1 MGRFL
6 KCIQIGA
13 QYLGLFIVII
23 LLLTTSTLQ
32 GRAFVKSALFIP
44 QVLPDIPV
52 KPLEYVTK
60 TPIREKITF
69 PTLGGHKAS
78 ADLYLPKGENSH
90 PAVVF
95 FMGVVPPDRDE
106 SRIVALAEGLAR
118 TGMVVMIPW
127 LETQHQNRIVE
138 KDIDSLVDA
147 FIYLETHPRVKFGA
161 IGMGGICTGASMSIV
176 ASQDLRINDRVS
188 FVNSFAGYYDA
199 ADFVVAAAAKT
210 RFDKVSSTSWS
221 PNALTR
227 NLITTHIVD
236 GTSGRD
242 HIILKKILKTGE
254 WSQQDS
260 DDLSSSGRAVLTL
273 ISDPNLSAA
282 REAIISLNSRT
293 TQFLQNISPSTKI
306 GNLKAEVLLMH
317 DSSDKLVPPEES
329 RRFAKAME
337 SNGRRVYH
345 TEFSLFQRAVQV
357 HMDDSTGLDTLEFL
371 KQAGKLYLHMY
382 NVMRLSE

>member
-1 MGRFL
+1 MGSFL

-13 QYLGLFIVII
+13 QYSGLFVVVI
-23 LLLTTSTLQ
+23 LLLATSTLQ

-52 KPLEYVTK
+52 RPLEYVTK
-60 TPIREKITF
+60 SPIREKIKF
-69 PTLGGHKAS
+69 PTLGGDKAS
-78 ADLYLPKGENSH
+78 ADLYLPNGDNSH

-138 KDIDSLVDA
+138 KDINSLVDA
-147 FIYLETHPRVKFGA
+147 FVYLENHPRVKLGEV
-161 IGMGGICTGASMSIV
+161 GMGGICTGASMAIV

-210 RFDKVSSTSWS
+210 RFDEVSSTRW
-221 PNALTR
+221 NADALTR
-227 NLITTHIVD
+227 NLITTHIVE
-236 GTSGRD
+236 GTFDRD
-242 HIILKKILKTGE
+242 RVILNRILTTGE
-254 WSQQDS
+254 WTQQDS

-273 ISDPNLSAA
+273 ISGPNLSDA

-293 TQFLQNISPSTKI
+293 TQFLENISPSTKI

-337 SNGRRVYH
+337 SSGRRVYH

-357 HMDDSTGLDTLEFL
+357 HMDDSTGLNTIEFL
-371 KQAGKLYLHMY
+371 KQAWKLYLHMY

>member
-1 MGRFL
+1 M
-6 KCIQIGA
+6 
-13 QYLGLFIVII
+13 GLFMVTI

-52 KPLEYVTK
+52 RPLEYLTK

-69 PTLGGHKAS
+69 TTLDADKAS

-138 KDIDSLVDA
+138 KDIESLVDA
-147 FIYLETHPRVKFGA
+147 FIYLENHPRVKLGK

-199 ADFVVAAAAKT
+199 ADFIVATAAKT
-210 RFDKVSSTSWS
+210 RFDEVSSTRWNPDS
-221 PNALTR
+221 LTQ

-236 GTSGRD
+236 GTFDKDQVILNR
-242 HIILKKILKTGE
+242 IIKTGE
-254 WSQQDS
+254 WTQQDS

-273 ISDPNLSAA
+273 ISGPNVDAA
-282 REAIISLNSRT
+282 REAITSLNSRT
-293 TQFLQNISPSTKI
+293 TQFLENISPSTNI
-306 GNLKAEVLLMH
+306 DDLKAEVLLMH
-317 DSSDKLVPPEES
+317 DFSDKLVPPEES
-329 RRFAKAME
+329 RRFAQAIE

-357 HMDDSTGLDTLEFL
+357 HMDDSKGLNTLDFL
-371 KQAGKLYLHMY
+371 KQAGKLYIHMY

>member
-1 MGRFL
+1 MGSFL

-13 QYLGLFIVII
+13 QYSGLFVVVI
-23 LLLTTSTLQ
+23 LLLATSTLQ

-52 KPLEYVTK
+52 RPLEYVTK
-60 TPIREKITF
+60 SPIREKIKF
-69 PTLGGHKAS
+69 PTLGGDKAS
-78 ADLYLPKGENSH
+78 ADLYLPNGDNSH

-147 FIYLETHPRVKFGA
+147 FVYLENHPRVKLGEV
-161 IGMGGICTGASMSIV
+161 GMGGICTGASMAIV

-199 ADFVVAAAAKT
+199 ADFVVAAAANT
-210 RFDKVSSTSWS
+210 RFDEVSSTRW
-221 PNALTR
+221 NADALTR
-227 NLITTHIVD
+227 NLITTHIVE
-236 GTSGRD
+236 GTFDRD
-242 HIILKKILKTGE
+242 RVILNRILTTGE
-254 WSQQDS
+254 WTQQDS

-273 ISDPNLSAA
+273 ISGPNLSDA

-293 TQFLQNISPSTKI
+293 TQFLENISPSTKI
-306 GNLKAEVLLMH
+306 SNLKAEVLLMH

-337 SNGRRVYH
+337 SSGRRVYH

-357 HMDDSTGLDTLEFL
+357 HMDDSTGLNTIEFL
-371 KQAGKLYLHMY
+371 KQAWKLYLHMY

>member
-1 MGRFL
+1 M
-6 KCIQIGA
+6 
-13 QYLGLFIVII
+13 GLFMVTI
-23 LLLTTSTLQ
+23 LLLATSTLQ

-52 KPLEYVTK
+52 RPLEYLTK

-69 PTLGGHKAS
+69 TTLAADKAS

-138 KDIDSLVDA
+138 KDIESLVDA
-147 FIYLETHPRVKFGA
+147 FIYLENHPRVKLGK

-199 ADFVVAAAAKT
+199 ADFIVATAAKT
-210 RFDKVSSTSWS
+210 RFDEVSSTHWNPDS
-221 PNALTR
+221 LTQ

-236 GTSGRD
+236 GTFDKDQVILNR
-242 HIILKKILKTGE
+242 IIKTGE
-254 WSQQDS
+254 WTQQDS

-273 ISDPNLSAA
+273 ISEPNIDAA
-282 REAIISLNSRT
+282 REAITSLNSRT
-293 TQFLQNISPSTKI
+293 TQFLENISPSTNI

-317 DSSDKLVPPEES
+317 DSFDKLVPPEES
-329 RRFAKAME
+329 RRFAKAIE

-345 TEFSLFQRAVQV
+345 TEFSLFQRAIQV
-357 HMDDSTGLDTLEFL
+357 HMDDSKGLNTLDFL
-371 KQAGKLYLHMY
+371 KQAGKLYIHMY

>member
-1 MGRFL
+1 M
-6 KCIQIGA
+6 
-13 QYLGLFIVII
+13 GLFMVTI

-44 QVLPDIPV
+44 QVLPNIPV
-52 KPLEYVTK
+52 RPLEYVTK

-69 PTLGGHKAS
+69 TTLDADKAS

-138 KDIDSLVDA
+138 KDIESLVDA
-147 FIYLETHPRVKFGA
+147 FIYLENHPRVKLGK

-199 ADFVVAAAAKT
+199 ADFIVATAAKT
-210 RFDKVSSTSWS
+210 RFDEVSSTRWNPDS
-221 PNALTR
+221 LTQ

-236 GTSGRD
+236 GAFDKDQVILNR
-242 HIILKKILKTGE
+242 IIKTGE
-254 WSQQDS
+254 WTQQDS

-273 ISDPNLSAA
+273 ISGPNVDAA
-282 REAIISLNSRT
+282 REAITSLNSRT
-293 TQFLQNISPSTKI
+293 TQFLENISPSTNI

-329 RRFAKAME
+329 RRFAKAIE

-357 HMDDSTGLDTLEFL
+357 HMDDSKGLNTLDFL
-371 KQAGKLYLHMY
+371 KQAGKLYIHMY

>member
-1 MGRFL
+1 M
-6 KCIQIGA
+6 
-13 QYLGLFIVII
+13 GLFMVTI

-44 QVLPDIPV
+44 QVLPNIPV
-52 KPLEYVTK
+52 RPLEYVTK
-60 TPIREKITF
+60 TPVREKITF
-69 PTLGGHKAS
+69 TTLDADKAS

-106 SRIVALAEGLAR
+106 SRIVALAEGVAR

-138 KDIDSLVDA
+138 KDIESLVDA
-147 FIYLETHPRVKFGA
+147 FIYLENHPRVKLGK

-199 ADFVVAAAAKT
+199 ADFIVATAAKT
-210 RFDKVSSTSWS
+210 RFDEVSSTHWNPDS
-221 PNALTR
+221 LTQ

-236 GTSGRD
+236 GTFDKDQVILNR
-242 HIILKKILKTGE
+242 IIKTGE
-254 WSQQDS
+254 WTQQDS

-273 ISDPNLSAA
+273 ISGPNVDAA
-282 REAIISLNSRT
+282 REAITSLNSRT
-293 TQFLQNISPSTKI
+293 TQFLENISPSTNI

-317 DSSDKLVPPEES
+317 DSFDKLVPPEES
-329 RRFAKAME
+329 RRFAKAIE

-357 HMDDSTGLDTLEFL
+357 HMDDSKGLNTLDFL
-371 KQAGKLYLHMY
+371 KQAGKLYIHMY

>member
-1 MGRFL
+1 M
-6 KCIQIGA
+6 
-13 QYLGLFIVII
+13 GLFMVTI
-23 LLLTTSTLQ
+23 LLLATSTLQ

-44 QVLPDIPV
+44 QVLPNIPV
-52 KPLEYVTK
+52 RPLEYVTK
-60 TPIREKITF
+60 TPVREKITF
-69 PTLGGHKAS
+69 TTLDADKAS

-138 KDIDSLVDA
+138 KDIESLVDA
-147 FIYLETHPRVKFGA
+147 FIYLENHPRVKLGK

-199 ADFVVAAAAKT
+199 ADFIVATAAKT
-210 RFDKVSSTSWS
+210 RFDEVSSTRWNPDS
-221 PNALTR
+221 LTQ

-236 GTSGRD
+236 GTFDKDQVILNR
-242 HIILKKILKTGE
+242 IIKTGE
-254 WSQQDS
+254 WTQQDS

-273 ISDPNLSAA
+273 ISGPNIDAA
-282 REAIISLNSRT
+282 REAITSLNSRT
-293 TQFLQNISPSTKI
+293 TQFLENISPSTNI

-317 DSSDKLVPPEES
+317 DSFDKLVPPEES
-329 RRFAKAME
+329 RRFAKAIE

-357 HMDDSTGLDTLEFL
+357 HMDDSKGLNTLDFL
-371 KQAGKLYLHMY
+371 KQAGKLYIHMY

>member
-1 MGRFL
+1 M
-6 KCIQIGA
+6 
-13 QYLGLFIVII
+13 GLFMVTI

-52 KPLEYVTK
+52 RPLEYVTK

-69 PTLGGHKAS
+69 TTLDADKAS
-78 ADLYLPKGENSH
+78 ADLYLPKGDNSH

-138 KDIDSLVDA
+138 KDIESLVDA
-147 FIYLETHPRVKFGA
+147 FIYLENHPRVKLGK

-199 ADFVVAAAAKT
+199 ADFIVATAAKT
-210 RFDKVSSTSWS
+210 RFDEVSSTRWNPDS
-221 PNALTR
+221 LTQ

-236 GTSGRD
+236 GAFDKDQVILNR
-242 HIILKKILKTGE
+242 IIKTGE
-254 WSQQDS
+254 WTQQDS

-273 ISDPNLSAA
+273 ISGPNVDAA
-282 REAIISLNSRT
+282 REAITSLNSRT
-293 TQFLQNISPSTKI
+293 TQFLENISPSTNI

-329 RRFAKAME
+329 RRFAKAIE

-357 HMDDSTGLDTLEFL
+357 HMDDAKGLNTLDFL
-371 KQAGKLYLHMY
+371 KQAGKLYIHMY

>member
-1 MGRFL
+1 M
-6 KCIQIGA
+6 
-13 QYLGLFIVII
+13 GLFMVTI

-52 KPLEYVTK
+52 RPLEYVTK

-69 PTLGGHKAS
+69 TTLDADKAS

-138 KDIDSLVDA
+138 KDIESLVDA
-147 FIYLETHPRVKFGA
+147 FIYLENHPRVKLGK

-199 ADFVVAAAAKT
+199 ADFIVATAAKT
-210 RFDKVSSTSWS
+210 RFDEVSSTRWNPDS
-221 PNALTR
+221 LTQ

-236 GTSGRD
+236 GTFDKDQVILNR
-242 HIILKKILKTGE
+242 IIKTGE
-254 WSQQDS
+254 WTQQDS

-273 ISDPNLSAA
+273 ISGPNVDAA
-282 REAIISLNSRT
+282 REAITSLNSRT
-293 TQFLQNISPSTKI
+293 TQFLENISPSTNI

-317 DSSDKLVPPEES
+317 DSFDKLVPPEES
-329 RRFAKAME
+329 RRFAKAIE

-357 HMDDSTGLDTLEFL
+357 HMDDSKGLNTLDFL
-371 KQAGKLYLHMY
+371 KQAGKLYIHMY

>member
-1 MGRFL
+1 M
-6 KCIQIGA
+6 
-13 QYLGLFIVII
+13 GLFMVTI

-44 QVLPDIPV
+44 QVLPNIPV
-52 KPLEYVTK
+52 RPLEYVTK
-60 TPIREKITF
+60 TPVREKITF
-69 PTLGGHKAS
+69 TTLDADKAS

-138 KDIDSLVDA
+138 KDIESLVDA
-147 FIYLETHPRVKFGA
+147 FIYLENHPRVKLGK

-199 ADFVVAAAAKT
+199 ADFIVATAAKT
-210 RFDKVSSTSWS
+210 RFDEVSSTHWNPDS
-221 PNALTR
+221 LTQ

-236 GTSGRD
+236 GTFDKDQVILNR
-242 HIILKKILKTGE
+242 IIKTGE
-254 WSQQDS
+254 WTQQDS

-273 ISDPNLSAA
+273 ISGPNIDAA
-282 REAIISLNSRT
+282 REAITSLNSRT
-293 TQFLQNISPSTKI
+293 TQFLENISPSTNI

-329 RRFAKAME
+329 RRFAKAIE

-357 HMDDSTGLDTLEFL
+357 HMDDAKGLNTLDFL
-371 KQAGKLYLHMY
+371 KQAGKLYIHMY

>member
-1 MGRFL
+1 M
-6 KCIQIGA
+6 
-13 QYLGLFIVII
+13 GLFMVTI

-52 KPLEYVTK
+52 RPLEYVTK

-69 PTLGGHKAS
+69 STLDADKAS

-138 KDIDSLVDA
+138 KDIESLVDA
-147 FIYLETHPRVKFGA
+147 FIYLENHPRVMLGK

-199 ADFVVAAAAKT
+199 ADFIVATAAKT
-210 RFDKVSSTSWS
+210 RFDEVSSTRWNPDS
-221 PNALTR
+221 LTQ

-236 GTSGRD
+236 GTFDKDQVILNR
-242 HIILKKILKTGE
+242 IIKTGE
-254 WSQQDS
+254 WTQQDS

-273 ISDPNLSAA
+273 ISGPNVDAA
-282 REAIISLNSRT
+282 REAITSLNSRT
-293 TQFLQNISPSTKI
+293 TQFLENISPSTNI
-306 GNLKAEVLLMH
+306 DNLKAEVLLMH

-329 RRFAKAME
+329 RRFAKAIE

-357 HMDDSTGLDTLEFL
+357 HMDDSKGLNTLDFL
-371 KQAGKLYLHMY
+371 KQAGKLYIHMY

>member
-1 MGRFL
+1 M
-6 KCIQIGA
+6 
-13 QYLGLFIVII
+13 GLFMVTI

-52 KPLEYVTK
+52 RPLEYVTK

-69 PTLGGHKAS
+69 TTLAADKAS

-147 FIYLETHPRVKFGA
+147 FLYLENHPRVKLGK

-199 ADFVVAAAAKT
+199 ADFIVAAAAKT
-210 RFDKVSSTSWS
+210 RFDEVSSTRWNPDS
-221 PNALTR
+221 LTQ

-236 GTSGRD
+236 GTFDKDQVILNR
-242 HIILKKILKTGE
+242 IIKTGE
-254 WSQQDS
+254 WTQQDF

-273 ISDPNLSAA
+273 ISGPNVDAA
-282 REAIISLNSRT
+282 REAITSLNSRT
-293 TQFLQNISPSTKI
+293 TQFLENISPSTNI
-306 GNLKAEVLLMH
+306 DNLKAEVLLMH

-329 RRFAKAME
+329 RRFAKAIE

-357 HMDDSTGLDTLEFL
+357 HMDDSKGLNTLDFL
-371 KQAGKLYLHMY
+371 KQAGKLYIHMY

>member
-1 MGRFL
+1 M
-6 KCIQIGA
+6 
-13 QYLGLFIVII
+13 GLFMVTI

-32 GRAFVKSALFIP
+32 GRSFVKSALFIP

-52 KPLEYVTK
+52 RPLEYVTK

-69 PTLGGHKAS
+69 TTLDADKAS

-138 KDIDSLVDA
+138 KDIESLVDA
-147 FIYLETHPRVKFGA
+147 FIYLENHPRVKLGK
-161 IGMGGICTGASMSIV
+161 IGMGGICTGASMSRV

-199 ADFVVAAAAKT
+199 ADFIVATAAKT
-210 RFDKVSSTSWS
+210 RFDEVSSTRLNPDS
-221 PNALTR
+221 LTQ

-236 GTSGRD
+236 GTFDKDQVILNR
-242 HIILKKILKTGE
+242 IIKTGE
-254 WSQQDS
+254 WTQQDS

-273 ISDPNLSAA
+273 ISGPNVDAA
-282 REAIISLNSRT
+282 REAITSLNSRT
-293 TQFLQNISPSTKI
+293 TQFLENISPSTNI

-329 RRFAKAME
+329 RRFAKAIE

-357 HMDDSTGLDTLEFL
+357 HMDDSKELNTLDFL
-371 KQAGKLYLHMY
+371 KQAGKLYIHMY

>member
-1 MGRFL
+1 M
-6 KCIQIGA
+6 
-13 QYLGLFIVII
+13 GLFMVTI

-52 KPLEYVTK
+52 RPLEYVTK

-69 PTLGGHKAS
+69 TTLAADKAS

-138 KDIDSLVDA
+138 KDIESLVDA
-147 FIYLETHPRVKFGA
+147 FIYLENHPRVKLGK

-199 ADFVVAAAAKT
+199 ADFIVATAAKT
-210 RFDKVSSTSWS
+210 RFDEVSTTRWNPDS
-221 PNALTR
+221 LTQ

-236 GTSGRD
+236 GAFDKDQVILNR
-242 HIILKKILKTGE
+242 IIKTGE
-254 WSQQDS
+254 WTQQDS

-273 ISDPNLSAA
+273 ISGPNVDAA
-282 REAIISLNSRT
+282 REAITSLNSRT
-293 TQFLQNISPSTKI
+293 TQFLENISPSTNI
-306 GNLKAEVLLMH
+306 DNLKAEVLLMH

-329 RRFAKAME
+329 RRFAKAIE

-357 HMDDSTGLDTLEFL
+357 HMDDSKGLNTLDFL
-371 KQAGKLYLHMY
+371 KQAGKLYIHMY

>member
-1 MGRFL
+1 MGRFP
-6 KCIQIGA
+6 KFIKAGF
-13 QYLGLFIVII
+13 QYVGLFAVII
-23 LLLTTSTLQ
+23 LLMATSTLQ
-32 GRAFVKSALFIP
+32 GRALVKSILFIP

-60 TPIREKITF
+60 TPIREKILF
-69 PTLGGHKAS
+69 PTLNKEKAS

-118 TGMVVMIPW
+118 TGMIVMIPW

-138 KDIDSLVDA
+138 KDILSLVDA
-147 FIYLETHPRVKFGA
+147 FIYLEKHPRVKRGK
-161 IGMGGICTGASMSIV
+161 IGMGGICTGASMSVV

-199 ADFVVAAAAKT
+199 VDFLVAAATKT
-210 RFDKVSSTSWS
+210 RFDEVGATHWS
-221 PNALTR
+221 PDALTR
-227 NLITTHIVD
+227 NLITAHIVD
-236 GTSGRD
+236 GTFERD
-242 HIILKKILKTGE
+242 QVILNRILKTGK
-254 WSQQDS
+254 WTKQDS
-260 DDLSSSGRAVLTL
+260 DDLSPSGRAVLTL
-273 ISDPNLSAA
+273 ISGPDVDAA
-282 REAIISLNSRT
+282 REAISSLNSRT
-293 TQFLQNISPSTKI
+293 TQFLKNISPSTNI

-317 DSSDKLVPPEES
+317 DSFDKLVPSEES
-329 RRFAKAME
+329 RRFAKAIE

-345 TEFSLFQRAVQV
+345 TEFSLFQGAVQV
-357 HMDDSTGLDTLEFL
+357 HMDDSKGPSTLEFL
-371 KQAGKLYLHMY
+371 KQAGKLYTHMY

>member
-1 MGRFL
+1 M
-6 KCIQIGA
+6 
-13 QYLGLFIVII
+13 GLFMVTI

-52 KPLEYVTK
+52 RPLEYVTK

-69 PTLGGHKAS
+69 TTLDADKAS

-138 KDIDSLVDA
+138 KDIESLVDA
-147 FIYLETHPRVKFGA
+147 FIYLENHPRVKLGK

-199 ADFVVAAAAKT
+199 ADFIVATAAKT
-210 RFDKVSSTSWS
+210 RFDEVSSTRWNPDS
-221 PNALTR
+221 LTQ

-236 GTSGRD
+236 GTFDKDQVILNR
-242 HIILKKILKTGE
+242 IIKTGE
-254 WSQQDS
+254 WTQQDS

-273 ISDPNLSAA
+273 ISGPNVDAA
-282 REAIISLNSRT
+282 REAITSLNSRT
-293 TQFLQNISPSTKI
+293 TQFLENISPSTNI
-306 GNLKAEVLLMH
+306 DNLKAEVLLMH

-329 RRFAKAME
+329 RRFAKAIE

-357 HMDDSTGLDTLEFL
+357 HMDDSKGLNTLDFL
-371 KQAGKLYLHMY
+371 KQAGKLYIHMY

>member
-1 MGRFL
+1 M
-6 KCIQIGA
+6 
-13 QYLGLFIVII
+13 GLFMVTI

-52 KPLEYVTK
+52 RPLEYVTK

-69 PTLGGHKAS
+69 TTLAADKAS

-138 KDIDSLVDA
+138 KDIESLVDA
-147 FIYLETHPRVKFGA
+147 FIYLENHPRVKLGK

-199 ADFVVAAAAKT
+199 ADFIVATAAKT
-210 RFDKVSSTSWS
+210 RFDEVSSTRWNPDS
-221 PNALTR
+221 LTQ

-236 GTSGRD
+236 GTFDKDQVILNR
-242 HIILKKILKTGE
+242 IIKTGE
-254 WSQQDS
+254 WTQQDS

-273 ISDPNLSAA
+273 ISGPNVDAA
-282 REAIISLNSRT
+282 REAITSLNSRT
-293 TQFLQNISPSTKI
+293 TQFLENISPSTNI
-306 GNLKAEVLLMH
+306 DNLKAEVLLMH

-329 RRFAKAME
+329 RRFAKAIE

-357 HMDDSTGLDTLEFL
+357 HMDDSKGLNTLDFL
-371 KQAGKLYLHMY
+371 KQAGKLYIHMY

>member
-1 MGRFL
+1 M
-6 KCIQIGA
+6 
-13 QYLGLFIVII
+13 GLFMVTI
-23 LLLTTSTLQ
+23 LLLATSTLQ

-44 QVLPDIPV
+44 QVLPNIPV
-52 KPLEYVTK
+52 RPLEYVTK
-60 TPIREKITF
+60 TPVREKITF
-69 PTLGGHKAS
+69 TTLDADKAS

-118 TGMVVMIPW
+118 TGMGVMIPW

-138 KDIDSLVDA
+138 KDIESLVDA
-147 FIYLETHPRVKFGA
+147 FIYLENHPRVKLGK

-199 ADFVVAAAAKT
+199 ADFIVATAAKT
-210 RFDKVSSTSWS
+210 RFDEVSSTRWNPDS
-221 PNALTR
+221 LTQ

-236 GTSGRD
+236 GTFDKDQVILNR
-242 HIILKKILKTGE
+242 IIKTGE
-254 WSQQDS
+254 WTQQDS

-273 ISDPNLSAA
+273 ISGPNVDAA
-282 REAIISLNSRT
+282 REAITSLNSRT
-293 TQFLQNISPSTKI
+293 TQFLENISPSTNI
-306 GNLKAEVLLMH
+306 DNLKAEVLLMH

-329 RRFAKAME
+329 RRFAKAIE

-357 HMDDSTGLDTLEFL
+357 HMDDSKGLNTLDFL
-371 KQAGKLYLHMY
+371 KQAGKLYIHMY

>member
-1 MGRFL
+1 M
-6 KCIQIGA
+6 
-13 QYLGLFIVII
+13 GLFMVTI

-52 KPLEYVTK
+52 RPLEYLTK

-69 PTLGGHKAS
+69 TTLDADKAS

-138 KDIDSLVDA
+138 KDIESLVDA
-147 FIYLETHPRVKFGA
+147 FIYLENHPRVKLGK

-199 ADFVVAAAAKT
+199 ADFIVATAAKT
-210 RFDKVSSTSWS
+210 RFDEVSSTRWNPDS
-221 PNALTR
+221 LTQ

-236 GTSGRD
+236 GTFDKDQVILNR
-242 HIILKKILKTGE
+242 IIKTGE
-254 WSQQDS
+254 WTQQDS

-273 ISDPNLSAA
+273 ISGPNVDAA
-282 REAIISLNSRT
+282 REAITSLNSRT
-293 TQFLQNISPSTKI
+293 TQFLENISPSTNI
-306 GNLKAEVLLMH
+306 DNLKAEVLLMH

-329 RRFAKAME
+329 RRFAKAIE

-357 HMDDSTGLDTLEFL
+357 HMDDSKGLNTLDFL
-371 KQAGKLYLHMY
+371 KQAGKLYIHMY

>member
-1 MGRFL
+1 M
-6 KCIQIGA
+6 
-13 QYLGLFIVII
+13 GLFMVTI

-52 KPLEYVTK
+52 RPLEYVTK

-69 PTLGGHKAS
+69 TTLAADKAS

-138 KDIDSLVDA
+138 KDIESLVDA
-147 FIYLETHPRVKFGA
+147 FIYLENHPRGKLGK

-199 ADFVVAAAAKT
+199 ADFIVATAAKT
-210 RFDKVSSTSWS
+210 RFDEVSSTRWNPDS
-221 PNALTR
+221 LTQ

-236 GTSGRD
+236 GTFDKDQVILNR
-242 HIILKKILKTGE
+242 IIKTGE
-254 WSQQDS
+254 WTQQDS

-273 ISDPNLSAA
+273 ISGPNVDAA
-282 REAIISLNSRT
+282 REAITSLNSRT
-293 TQFLQNISPSTKI
+293 TQFLENISPSTNI
-306 GNLKAEVLLMH
+306 DDLKAEVLLMH

-329 RRFAKAME
+329 RRFAKAIE

-357 HMDDSTGLDTLEFL
+357 HMDDSKGLNTLDFL
-371 KQAGKLYLHMY
+371 KQAGKLYIHMY

>member
-1 MGRFL
+1 M
-6 KCIQIGA
+6 
-13 QYLGLFIVII
+13 GLFMVTI

-52 KPLEYVTK
+52 RPLEYVTK

-69 PTLGGHKAS
+69 TTLDADKAS

-138 KDIDSLVDA
+138 KDIESLVDA
-147 FIYLETHPRVKFGA
+147 FIYLENHPRVMLGK

-199 ADFVVAAAAKT
+199 ADFIVATAAKT
-210 RFDKVSSTSWS
+210 RFDEVSSTRWNPDS
-221 PNALTR
+221 LTQ

-236 GTSGRD
+236 GAFDKDQVILNR
-242 HIILKKILKTGE
+242 IIKTGE
-254 WSQQDS
+254 WTQQDS

-273 ISDPNLSAA
+273 ISGPNVDDAK
-282 REAIISLNSRT
+282 EAITSLNSRT
-293 TQFLQNISPSTKI
+293 TQFLQNISPSTNI

-329 RRFAKAME
+329 RSFAKAIE

-357 HMDDSTGLDTLEFL
+357 HMDDSKGLNTLDFL
-371 KQAGKLYLHMY
+371 KQAGKLYIHMY

>member
-1 MGRFL
+1 M
-6 KCIQIGA
+6 
-13 QYLGLFIVII
+13 GLFMVTI

-44 QVLPDIPV
+44 QVLPNIPV
-52 KPLEYVTK
+52 RPLEYVTK

-69 PTLGGHKAS
+69 TTLDADKAS

-138 KDIDSLVDA
+138 KDIESLVDA
-147 FIYLETHPRVKFGA
+147 FIYLENHPRVKLGK

-199 ADFVVAAAAKT
+199 ADFIVATAAKT
-210 RFDKVSSTSWS
+210 RFDEVSSIRWNPDS
-221 PNALTR
+221 LTQ

-236 GTSGRD
+236 GAFDKDQVILNR
-242 HIILKKILKTGE
+242 IIKTGE
-254 WSQQDS
+254 WTQQDS

-273 ISDPNLSAA
+273 ISGPNVDAA
-282 REAIISLNSRT
+282 REAITSLNSRT
-293 TQFLQNISPSTKI
+293 TQFLENISPSTNI

-329 RRFAKAME
+329 RRFAKAIE

-357 HMDDSTGLDTLEFL
+357 HMDDSKGLNTLDFL
-371 KQAGKLYLHMY
+371 KQAGKLYIHMY

>member
-1 MGRFL
+1 M
-6 KCIQIGA
+6 
-13 QYLGLFIVII
+13 GLFMVTI

-44 QVLPDIPV
+44 QVLPNIPV
-52 KPLEYVTK
+52 RPLEYVTK

-69 PTLGGHKAS
+69 TTLAADKAS

-138 KDIDSLVDA
+138 KDIESLVDA
-147 FIYLETHPRVKFGA
+147 FIYLENHPRVKLGK

-188 FVNSFAGYYDA
+188 FVNSFAGYYNA
-199 ADFVVAAAAKT
+199 ADFIVAAAAKT
-210 RFDKVSSTSWS
+210 RFDEVSSTRWNPDS
-221 PNALTR
+221 LTQ

-236 GTSGRD
+236 GAFDKDQVILNR
-242 HIILKKILKTGE
+242 IIKTGE
-254 WSQQDS
+254 WTQQDS

-273 ISDPNLSAA
+273 ISGPNVDAA
-282 REAIISLNSRT
+282 REAITSLNSRT
-293 TQFLQNISPSTKI
+293 TQFLENISPSTNI

-329 RRFAKAME
+329 RRFAKAIE

-357 HMDDSTGLDTLEFL
+357 HMDDSKGLNTLDFL
-371 KQAGKLYLHMY
+371 KQAGKLYIHMY

>member
-1 MGRFL
+1 MSRFL
-6 KCIQIGA
+6 KFIQIGA
-13 QYLGLFIVII
+13 QYIGLLFVII

-44 QVLPDIPV
+44 QVLSDIPV
-52 KPLEYVTK
+52 RPLEYFTK
-60 TPIREKITF
+60 TPIREKIEF
-69 PTLGGHKAS
+69 PIQDADKAS
-78 ADLYLPKGENSH
+78 ADLYLPRGENIH

-138 KDIDSLVDA
+138 KDIESLVDA
-147 FIYLETHPRVKFGA
+147 FIYLENHPRVKLGK

-199 ADFVVAAAAKT
+199 ADFIVATAAKT
-210 RFDKVSSTSWS
+210 RFDEVSSTRWNPDS
-221 PNALTR
+221 LTQ

-236 GTSGRD
+236 GTFDKDQVILNR
-242 HIILKKILKTGE
+242 IIKTGE
-254 WSQQDS
+254 WTQQDS

-273 ISDPNLSAA
+273 ISGPNVDAA
-282 REAIISLNSRT
+282 REAITSLNSRT
-293 TQFLQNISPSTKI
+293 TQFLENISPSTNI

-329 RRFAKAME
+329 RRFAKAIE

-357 HMDDSTGLDTLEFL
+357 HMDDSKGLNTLDFL
-371 KQAGKLYLHMY
+371 KQAGKLYIHMY

>member
-1 MGRFL
+1 M
-6 KCIQIGA
+6 
-13 QYLGLFIVII
+13 GLFMVTI

-52 KPLEYVTK
+52 RPLEYVTK

-69 PTLGGHKAS
+69 KTLDADKAS

-138 KDIDSLVDA
+138 KDIESLVDA
-147 FIYLETHPRVKFGA
+147 FIYLENHPRVKLGK

-199 ADFVVAAAAKT
+199 ADFIVATAAKT
-210 RFDKVSSTSWS
+210 RFDEVSSTRWNPDS
-221 PNALTR
+221 LTQ

-236 GTSGRD
+236 GAFDKDQVILNR
-242 HIILKKILKTGE
+242 IIKTGE
-254 WSQQDS
+254 WTQQDS

-273 ISDPNLSAA
+273 ISGPNVDAA
-282 REAIISLNSRT
+282 REAITSLNSRT
-293 TQFLQNISPSTKI
+293 TQFLENISPSTNI
-306 GNLKAEVLLMH
+306 DNLKAEVLLMH

-329 RRFAKAME
+329 RRFAKAIE

-357 HMDDSTGLDTLEFL
+357 HMDDSKGLNTLDFL
-371 KQAGKLYLHMY
+371 KQAGKLYIHMY

>member
-13 QYLGLFIVII
+13 QYLGLFMVII

-44 QVLPDIPV
+44 QVLSDIPV
-52 KPLEYVTK
+52 RPLEYFTK
-60 TPIREKITF
+60 TPIREKIEF
-69 PTLGGHKAS
+69 PTQDADKAS
-78 ADLYLPKGENSH
+78 ADLYLPRGENIH

-147 FIYLETHPRVKFGA
+147 FMYLENHPRVKLGK

-199 ADFVVAAAAKT
+199 ADFIVATAAKT
-210 RFDKVSSTSWS
+210 RFDEVSSTRWNPDS
-221 PNALTR
+221 LTQ
-227 NLITTHIVD
+227 NLVTTHIVD
-236 GTSGRD
+236 GAFDKDQVILNR
-242 HIILKKILKTGE
+242 IIKTGE
-254 WSQQDS
+254 WTQQDS

-273 ISDPNLSAA
+273 ISGPNIDAA
-282 REAIISLNSRT
+282 REAITSLNSRT
-293 TQFLQNISPSTKI
+293 TQFLENISPSTNI

-329 RRFAKAME
+329 RRFAKAVE

-357 HMDDSTGLDTLEFL
+357 HMDDSKGLNTLDFL
-371 KQAGKLYLHMY
+371 KQAGKLYIHMY

>member
-6 KCIQIGA
+6 KFIQIGV
-13 QYLGLFIVII
+13 QYMGLFMVTI

-52 KPLEYVTK
+52 RPLEYVTK
-60 TPIREKITF
+60 PPIREKITF
-69 PTLGGHKAS
+69 TTLDADKAS

-138 KDIDSLVDA
+138 KDIESLVDA
-147 FIYLETHPRVKFGA
+147 FIYLENHPRVKLGK

-199 ADFVVAAAAKT
+199 ADFIVATAAKT
-210 RFDKVSSTSWS
+210 RFDEVSSTRWNPDS
-221 PNALTR
+221 LTQ

-236 GTSGRD
+236 GAFDKDQVILNR
-242 HIILKKILKTGE
+242 IIKTGE
-254 WSQQDS
+254 WTQQDS

-273 ISDPNLSAA
+273 ISGPNVDAA
-282 REAIISLNSRT
+282 REAITSLNSRT
-293 TQFLQNISPSTKI
+293 TQFLENISPSTNI

-329 RRFAKAME
+329 RRFAKAIE

-357 HMDDSTGLDTLEFL
+357 HMDDAKGLNTLDFL
-371 KQAGKLYLHMY
+371 KQAGKLYIHMY

>member
-1 MGRFL
+1 M
-6 KCIQIGA
+6 
-13 QYLGLFIVII
+13 GLFMVTI

-52 KPLEYVTK
+52 RPLEYVTK

-69 PTLGGHKAS
+69 TTLAADKAS

-138 KDIDSLVDA
+138 KDIESLVDA
-147 FIYLETHPRVKFGA
+147 FIYLENHPRVKLGK

-199 ADFVVAAAAKT
+199 ADFIVAAAAKT
-210 RFDKVSSTSWS
+210 RFDEVSSTRWNPDS
-221 PNALTR
+221 LTQ

-236 GTSGRD
+236 GTFDKDQVILNR
-242 HIILKKILKTGE
+242 IIKTGE
-254 WSQQDS
+254 WTQQDS

-273 ISDPNLSAA
+273 ISGPNVDAA
-282 REAIISLNSRT
+282 REAITSLNSRT
-293 TQFLQNISPSTKI
+293 TQFLENISPSTNI
-306 GNLKAEVLLMH
+306 DNLKAEVLLMH

-329 RRFAKAME
+329 RRFAKAIE

-357 HMDDSTGLDTLEFL
+357 HMDDSKGLNTLDFL
-371 KQAGKLYLHMY
+371 KQAGKLYIHMY

>member
-1 MGRFL
+1 M
-6 KCIQIGA
+6 
-13 QYLGLFIVII
+13 GLFMVTI

-52 KPLEYVTK
+52 RPLKYVTK

-69 PTLGGHKAS
+69 TTLDADKAS

-138 KDIDSLVDA
+138 KDIESLVDA
-147 FIYLETHPRVKFGA
+147 FIYLENHPRVKLGK

-199 ADFVVAAAAKT
+199 ADFIVATAAKT
-210 RFDKVSSTSWS
+210 RFDEVSSTHWNPDS
-221 PNALTR
+221 LTQ

-236 GTSGRD
+236 GAFDKDQVILNR
-242 HIILKKILKTGE
+242 IIKTGE
-254 WSQQDS
+254 WTQQDS

-273 ISDPNLSAA
+273 ISGPNIDAA
-282 REAIISLNSRT
+282 REAITSLNSRT
-293 TQFLQNISPSTKI
+293 TQFLENISPSTNI

-329 RRFAKAME
+329 RRFAKAIE

-357 HMDDSTGLDTLEFL
+357 HMDDAKGLNTLDFL
-371 KQAGKLYLHMY
+371 KQAGKLYIHMY

>member
-1 MGRFL
+1 M
-6 KCIQIGA
+6 
-13 QYLGLFIVII
+13 GLFMVTI

-52 KPLEYVTK
+52 RPLEYVTK

-69 PTLGGHKAS
+69 TTLDADKAS

-138 KDIDSLVDA
+138 KDIESLVDA
-147 FIYLETHPRVKFGA
+147 FIYLENHPRVKLGK

-199 ADFVVAAAAKT
+199 ADFIVATAAKT
-210 RFDKVSSTSWS
+210 RFDEVSSTRWNPDS
-221 PNALTR
+221 LTQ

-236 GTSGRD
+236 GTFDKDQVILNR
-242 HIILKKILKTGE
+242 IIKTGE
-254 WSQQDS
+254 WTQQDS

-273 ISDPNLSAA
+273 ISGPNVDAA
-282 REAIISLNSRT
+282 REAITSLNSRT
-293 TQFLQNISPSTKI
+293 TQFLENISPSTNI
-306 GNLKAEVLLMH
+306 DDLKAEVLLMH
-317 DSSDKLVPPEES
+317 DFSDKLVPPEES
-329 RRFAKAME
+329 RRFAKAIE

-357 HMDDSTGLDTLEFL
+357 HMDDSKGLNTLDFL
-371 KQAGKLYLHMY
+371 KQAGKLYIHMY

>member
-1 MGRFL
+1 M
-6 KCIQIGA
+6 
-13 QYLGLFIVII
+13 GLFMVTI
-23 LLLTTSTLQ
+23 LLLATSTLQ

-44 QVLPDIPV
+44 QVLPNIPV
-52 KPLEYVTK
+52 RPLEYVTK
-60 TPIREKITF
+60 TPVREKITF
-69 PTLGGHKAS
+69 TTLDADKAS

-138 KDIDSLVDA
+138 KDIESLVDA
-147 FIYLETHPRVKFGA
+147 FIYLENHPRVKLGK

-199 ADFVVAAAAKT
+199 ADFIVATAAKT
-210 RFDKVSSTSWS
+210 RFDEVSSTHWNPDS
-221 PNALTR
+221 LTQ

-236 GTSGRD
+236 GTFDKDQVILNR
-242 HIILKKILKTGE
+242 IIKTGE
-254 WSQQDS
+254 WTQQDS

-273 ISDPNLSAA
+273 ISGPNIDAA
-282 REAIISLNSRT
+282 REAITSLNSRT
-293 TQFLQNISPSTKI
+293 TQFLENISPSTNI

-317 DSSDKLVPPEES
+317 DSFDKLVPPEES
-329 RRFAKAME
+329 RRFAKAIE

-357 HMDDSTGLDTLEFL
+357 HMDDSKGLNTLDFL
-371 KQAGKLYLHMY
+371 KQAGKLYIHMY

>member
-1 MGRFL
+1 MVRFL
-6 KCIQIGA
+6 KFIQIGV
-13 QYLGLFIVII
+13 QYMGLFMVTI

-52 KPLEYVTK
+52 RPLEYVTK

-69 PTLGGHKAS
+69 TTLDADKAS

-138 KDIDSLVDA
+138 KDIESLVDA
-147 FIYLETHPRVKFGA
+147 FIYLENHPRVKLGK

-199 ADFVVAAAAKT
+199 ADFIVATAAKT
-210 RFDKVSSTSWS
+210 RFDEVSSTRWNPDS
-221 PNALTR
+221 LTQ

-236 GTSGRD
+236 GTFDKDQVILNR
-242 HIILKKILKTGE
+242 IIKTGE
-254 WSQQDS
+254 WTQQDS

-273 ISDPNLSAA
+273 ISGPNVDAA
-282 REAIISLNSRT
+282 REAITSLNSRT
-293 TQFLQNISPSTKI
+293 TQFLENISPSTNI

-329 RRFAKAME
+329 RRFAKAIE

-357 HMDDSTGLDTLEFL
+357 HMDDSKGLNTLDFL
-371 KQAGKLYLHMY
+371 KQAGKLYIHMY

>member
-1 MGRFL
+1 M
-6 KCIQIGA
+6 
-13 QYLGLFIVII
+13 GLFMVTI

-52 KPLEYVTK
+52 RPLEYVTK

-69 PTLGGHKAS
+69 TTLDADKAS

-138 KDIDSLVDA
+138 KDIESLVDA
-147 FIYLETHPRVKFGA
+147 FIYLENHPRVKLGK

-199 ADFVVAAAAKT
+199 ADFIVATAAKT
-210 RFDKVSSTSWS
+210 RFDEVSSTRWNPDS
-221 PNALTR
+221 LTQ

-236 GTSGRD
+236 GAFDKDQVILNR
-242 HIILKKILKTGE
+242 IIKTGE
-254 WSQQDS
+254 WTQQDS

-273 ISDPNLSAA
+273 ISGPNVDAA
-282 REAIISLNSRT
+282 REAITSLNSRT
-293 TQFLQNISPSTKI
+293 TQFLQNISPSTNI

-329 RRFAKAME
+329 RRFAKAIE

-357 HMDDSTGLDTLEFL
+357 HMDDSKGLNTLDFL
-371 KQAGKLYLHMY
+371 KQAGKLYIHMY

>member
-1 MGRFL
+1 M
-6 KCIQIGA
+6 
-13 QYLGLFIVII
+13 GLFMVTI

-52 KPLEYVTK
+52 RPLKYVTK

-69 PTLGGHKAS
+69 TTLDADKAS
-78 ADLYLPKGENSH
+78 ADLYLPNGENSH

-138 KDIDSLVDA
+138 KDIESLVDA
-147 FIYLETHPRVKFGA
+147 FIYLENHPRVKLGK

-199 ADFVVAAAAKT
+199 ADFLVATAAKT
-210 RFDKVSSTSWS
+210 RFDEVSSTRWNPDS
-221 PNALTR
+221 LTQ

-236 GTSGRD
+236 GAFDKDQVILNR
-242 HIILKKILKTGE
+242 IIKTGE
-254 WSQQDS
+254 WTQQDS

-273 ISDPNLSAA
+273 ISGPNVDAA
-282 REAIISLNSRT
+282 REAITSLNSRT
-293 TQFLQNISPSTKI
+293 SQFLENISPSTNI

-329 RRFAKAME
+329 RRFAKAIE

-357 HMDDSTGLDTLEFL
+357 HMDDAKGLNTLDFL
-371 KQAGKLYLHMY
+371 KQAGKLYIHMY

>member
-1 MGRFL
+1 M
-6 KCIQIGA
+6 
-13 QYLGLFIVII
+13 GLFMVTI

-52 KPLEYVTK
+52 RPLEYVTK
-60 TPIREKITF
+60 PPIREKITF
-69 PTLGGHKAS
+69 TTLDADKAS

-138 KDIDSLVDA
+138 KDIESLVDA
-147 FIYLETHPRVKFGA
+147 FIYLENHPRVKLGK

-199 ADFVVAAAAKT
+199 ADFIVATAAKT
-210 RFDKVSSTSWS
+210 RFDEVSSTRWNPDS
-221 PNALTR
+221 LTQ

-236 GTSGRD
+236 GAFDKDQVILNR
-242 HIILKKILKTGE
+242 IIKTGE
-254 WSQQDS
+254 WTQQDS

-273 ISDPNLSAA
+273 ISGPNVDAA
-282 REAIISLNSRT
+282 REAITSLNSRT
-293 TQFLQNISPSTKI
+293 TQFLENISPSTNI

-329 RRFAKAME
+329 RRFAKAIE

-357 HMDDSTGLDTLEFL
+357 HMDDAKGLNTLDFL
-371 KQAGKLYLHMY
+371 KQAGKLYIHMY

>member
-1 MGRFL
+1 M
-6 KCIQIGA
+6 
-13 QYLGLFIVII
+13 GLFMVTI

-52 KPLEYVTK
+52 RPLEYVTK
-60 TPIREKITF
+60 PPIREKITF
-69 PTLGGHKAS
+69 TTLDADKAS

-147 FIYLETHPRVKFGA
+147 FMYLENHPRVKLGK

-199 ADFVVAAAAKT
+199 ADFIVATAAKT
-210 RFDKVSSTSWS
+210 RFDEVSSTRWNPDS
-221 PNALTR
+221 LTQ

-236 GTSGRD
+236 GAFDKDQVILNR
-242 HIILKKILKTGE
+242 IIKTGE
-254 WSQQDS
+254 WTQQDS

-273 ISDPNLSAA
+273 ISGPNVDAA
-282 REAIISLNSRT
+282 REAITSLNSRT
-293 TQFLQNISPSTKI
+293 TQFLENISPSTNI

-329 RRFAKAME
+329 RRFAKAIE

-357 HMDDSTGLDTLEFL
+357 HMDDAKGLNTLDFL
-371 KQAGKLYLHMY
+371 KQAGKLYIHMY

>member
-1 MGRFL
+1 M
-6 KCIQIGA
+6 
-13 QYLGLFIVII
+13 GLFMVTI

-52 KPLEYVTK
+52 RPLEYVTK

-69 PTLGGHKAS
+69 TTLDADKAS

-138 KDIDSLVDA
+138 KDIESLVDA
-147 FIYLETHPRVKFGA
+147 FIYLENHPRVKLGK

-199 ADFVVAAAAKT
+199 ADFIVATAAKT
-210 RFDKVSSTSWS
+210 RFDEVSSTHWNPDS
-221 PNALTR
+221 LTQ

-236 GTSGRD
+236 GAFDKDQVILNR
-242 HIILKKILKTGE
+242 IIKTGE
-254 WSQQDS
+254 WTQQDS

-273 ISDPNLSAA
+273 ISGPNVDAA
-282 REAIISLNSRT
+282 REAITSLNSRT
-293 TQFLQNISPSTKI
+293 TQFLENISPSTNI

-329 RRFAKAME
+329 RRFAKAIE

-357 HMDDSTGLDTLEFL
+357 HMDDAKGLNTLDFL
-371 KQAGKLYLHMY
+371 KQAGKLYIHMY